1 MMFNPA
7 DYYNKNSNIDSF
19 MVSGNAYSMNGLD
32 TKLNEKG
39 IKNTAIYD
47 DIVKVVRSEE
57 EADYYEY
64 GKYFILSDDLDDFSF
79 DIYGNELLN
88 DNDIYV
94 SKIILQELGIDEF
107 EESFEVSISD
117 DVYNVSGVI
126 DYKYDEFKY
135 LIVYKNKI
143 SNKQYHS
150 IIIEDISYDDFS
162 MLEGLSIENELYNEM
177 ASYETYKDSINQVLL
192 VVFISF
198 SIFNIFVITNYL
210 VHTFID
216 KKDEI
221 RKIRS
226 LGSRLFDI
234 LIMFLSSLMI
244 VVLSSIIVS
253 IIGYL
258 IICPMINKTISGN
271 SPILVNY
278 LGLNFLSLL
287 VLVLEIIIVILPSI
301 IFAYFKVERKK

>member
-1 MMFNPA
+1 MFNPA

-19 MVSGNAYSMNGLD
+19 MVSGNNYLITGLD
-32 TKLNEKG
+32 VELDNKG
-39 IKNTAIYD
+39 IKNTPIYD
-47 DIVKVVRSEE
+47 DVVKVVRSEE

-79 DIYGNELLN
+79 NIYGNELLN

-94 SKIILQELGIDEF
+94 SNNILKELGIDEF

-117 DVYNVSGVI
+117 DIYNVSGVI

-143 SNKQYHS
+143 SNKQYRS
-150 IIIEDISYDDFS
+150 IIIEDISYDDFK
-162 MLEGLSIENELYNEM
+162 MLKGLNINNELYNVM
-177 ASYETYKDSINQVLL
+177 ASYEIYKDSLNQVLL
-192 VVFISF
+192 VIFIAF
-198 SIFNIFVITNYL
+198 SLFNVFVITNYL

-221 RKIRS
+221 RKIRT

-234 LIMFLSSLMI
+234 LIMFLSSLLI

-253 IIGYL
+253 IISYIVL
-258 IICPMINKTISGN
+258 RPNLNRIISGD
-271 SPILVNY
+271 SSIIVNY
-278 LGLNFLSLL
+278 LGFDGLSLAIL
-287 VLVLEIIIVILPSI
+287 LLEIIVVVFLSI